1 MGSSCGFRDMLKL
14 LNQVVA
20 GESLRIL
27 ESGLRPYFESRQA
40 PGIGIVQWME
50 QLTSRKRARSGESA
64 INQRTR
70 LAWIDVAR
78 GVMAA
83 LQTQTP
89 AQEQVQHGDAE
100 LFDYITNE
108 LKAIPINT
116 KTSELLKLAK
126 YFQRLPMISAFDC
139 APSWL
144 MVHAQAI
151 VAYFEYRANN
161 VESPEDLAKYFT
173 DTELH
178 GLVIVYTH
186 LMEQTQFIPYFVDAT
201 VEHQSH
207 RYDDNPIN
215 VWQQLVTKLA
225 ALLHDN
231 ASDHAAL
238 FVEVAK
244 AAVAVEIIA
253 NKRYTAIRQIDVRYG
268 TPTTSQAILAACEPY
283 SRITGEAARLK
294 RRLDEECLR
303 ASDDAMRRQWYEP
316 LHRHAENILHDLQLA
331 ESVAVVGVPFCV
343 DDGDGIS
350 IYVRGERHAI
360 RLAYIDSSEYNMA
373 WDGQLPKLL
382 LQAWREMGYFAVIDT
397 YLYNRMSLWGTS
409 RPQSP
414 ATRHI
419 AVVRLVRPAE
429 IDITTGTIIKP
440 AHSFLAHEQLLQLGA
455 TRLYF
460 NFLFVPSVQHIRELL
475 LLVKNA
481 KAAARDRAR
490 SIQDQEPYRELVAAQ
505 REKHVVAIHEA
516 NGRVQ
521 QRTDAALNELSL
533 KSYAWRSMMLAV
545 LSSDAGNSDQ
555 DDSTPCTWLSD
566 LGRRS
571 LCDSPAEWCGTY
583 SCPVWLVETYKEP
596 VIAEMP
602 EHTHPVPLV
611 LPAECFQS
619 AFRELNP
626 MAEFNKG
633 LATATTQQL
642 GLPWQLRKGAT
653 VDDRS
658 DKEDKATLDSIIR
671 WQVELCESGKYEV
684 VFESTDHIASSKCNH
699 MCRIKRSEQ

>member
-20 GESLRIL
+20 GESLRIF
-27 ESGLRPYFESRQA
+27 ECGLRPYFENHQA
-40 PGIGIVQWME
+40 PGIGVVQWME

-78 GVMAA
+78 EVVAA

-89 AQEQVQHGDAE
+89 AHEQVRHGDAQ
-100 LFDYITNE
+100 LFDYIANE
-108 LKAIPINT
+108 LKDIPINT

-144 MVHAQAI
+144 MKHAQAI

-186 LMEQTQFIPYFVDAT
+186 LIEQTQFTPSFVDAT
-201 VEHQSH
+201 VGHQSQRH
-207 RYDDNPIN
+207 DISDNPIN
-215 VWQQLVTKLA
+215 LWQQLVTKLA

-231 ASDHAAL
+231 SSAHADL
-238 FVEVAK
+238 FVEVAN
-244 AAVAVEIIA
+244 AAVAVETIA
-253 NKRYTAIRQIDVRYG
+253 NERYIAIRQTDVRYG
-268 TPTTSQAILAACEPY
+268 APTTSQTIFAACEPY
-283 SRITGEAARLK
+283 SRITGEATRLK
-294 RRLDEECLR
+294 RRVDEERLDH
-303 ASDDAMRRQWYEP
+303 ASNDTMRRQWYEP

-331 ESVAVVGVPFCV
+331 ESMAVVGVPFCV

-350 IYVRGERHAI
+350 IYVFGERHAI

-429 IDITTGTIIKP
+429 MDITTGTIIKP

-455 TRLYF
+455 TRLNF

-505 REKHVVAIHEA
+505 REKHVATIHEA
-516 NGRVQ
+516 NGCVQ

-533 KSYAWRSMMLAV
+533 K
-545 LSSDAGNSDQ
+545 
-555 DDSTPCTWLSD
+555 
-566 LGRRS
+566 
-571 LCDSPAEWCGTY
+571 
-583 SCPVWLVETYKEP
+583 
-596 VIAEMP
+596 
-602 EHTHPVPLV
+602 
-611 LPAECFQS
+611 
-619 AFRELNP
+619 
-626 MAEFNKG
+626 
-633 LATATTQQL
+633 
-642 GLPWQLRKGAT
+642 
-653 VDDRS
+653 
-658 DKEDKATLDSIIR
+658 
-671 WQVELCESGKYEV
+671 
-684 VFESTDHIASSKCNH
+684 
-699 MCRIKRSEQ
+699 